1 MKKTRRKTKA
11 DVTLGLM
18 LTALVLLV
26 VWKRAGMGSKI
37 TNTIKDEQPS
47 A

>member
-1 MKKTRRKTKA
+1 MKRERRKTKM
-11 DVTLGLM
+11 DVTLGM
-18 LTALVLLV
+18 VLTAFVILI

-37 TNTIKDEQPS
+37 TNTIKPDQPQ